1 MFGYVK
7 PRADDLLVK
16 EYEFF
21 RAVYCGVCRAMRKE
35 TGFFS
40 SFALSYD
47 IVFLAVCR
55 MLLTDRSCTYK
66 RCRCIAHP
74 CRARGSLTDNEA
86 LPFAARVSAVLL
98 YEKCLDDKKDKGRH
112 RLRGTLLSPFLRRVA
127 KRARLPFL
135 LGEIEACLAELSALE
150 EARVASVDQPAAV
163 FGDLLGLCFAEGLTG
178 EEHTVF
184 YDVGYHLGVFIYAAD
199 AADDYTADKKSG
211 AYNPYV
217 LLYPDG
223 EGFENGIP
231 DTVATSL
238 RLTLSR
244 LGEAVERLPFRG
256 DATLTSIIKNTV
268 YLGLPDRISLLG
280 KPKKK
285 KSSKTVPLS
294 ESPIGGTYDRSL
306 LGAWRL
312 TRRHGH

>member
-16 EYEFF
+16 EYAFF
-21 RAVYCGVCRAMRKE
+21 RAAYCGVCRAMRKE

-55 MLLTDRSCTYK
+55 MLLTDRHTCAK

-74 CRARGSLTDNEA
+74 CRARSCLTENDA
-86 LPFAARVSAVLL
+86 LTLAARISAVLL
-98 YEKCLDDKKDKGRH
+98 YEKCLDDKKDRGGH
-112 RLRGTLLSPFLRRVA
+112 RLRAALALPVFRRAA
-127 KRARLPFL
+127 KRAKLSFL
-135 LGEIEACLAELSALE
+135 CKETEACLLELAEIESARTPSID
-150 EARVASVDQPAAV
+150 APAAI

-178 EEHTVF
+178 EEHALF
-184 YDVGYHLGVFIYAAD
+184 YEVGYHLGTFIYAAD

-211 AYNPYV
+211 SYNPYV

-231 DTVATSL
+231 DAVKTSL
-238 RLTLSR
+238 RLSLVK
-244 LGEAVERLPFRG
+244 LGEAVEKLPFQG
-256 DATLTSIIKNTV
+256 DGTLENIIKNTV
-268 YLGLPDRISLLG
+268 YLGLPDRIELLG
-280 KPKKK
+280 KPKAKK
-285 KSSKTVPLS
+285 KENSRG
-294 ESPIGGTYDRSL
+294 ENYDGSL
-306 LGAWRL
+306 
-312 TRRHGH
+312 